1 MDVNGNGLLSLA
13 EIDKGMRDV
22 IQIPTLFDIK
32 PVLMRA
38 FQAAR
43 RKVPSSSKYGE
54 DYVTRA
60 EYRYLLKYLR
70 SYYEYWVAFDRVD
83 TTDDSRISFEE
94 FSNAVPQLQRW
105 GIDMSD
111 PAARWKECDADG
123 KGMVLFDEFSAWA
136 IQKSLD
142 LEDDDNNDEEIEEPK
157 INTRKAE
164 NQKVA

>member
-1 MDVNGNGLLSLA
+1 
-13 EIDKGMRDV
+13 
-22 IQIPTLFDIK
+22 
-32 PVLMRA
+32 
-38 FQAAR
+38 
-43 RKVPSSSKYGE
+43 
-54 DYVTRA
+54 
-60 EYRYLLKYLR
+60 
-70 SYYEYWVAFDRVD
+70 
-83 TTDDSRISFEE
+83 
-94 FSNAVPQLQRW
+94 
-105 GIDMSD
+105 MSD